1 MVKSMKV
8 VFWVLNEGLNCL
20 FLLLLKVELWCFWEL
35 WLIFSNVSRFF
46 MVLFLEWLC
55 DLGLFFCCRN
65 RLVLEKELY
74 LLFLFLLNRFK
85 VFLFFFLNNWWR
97 WIDWWDYRGLC
108 LIYCRFLLFL
118 CLCYYFWLFYFVVDI
133 LYILLMNI
141 WKWI

>member
-8 VFWVLNEGLNCL
+8 VFLVLNEGLNCL

-85 VFLFFFLNNWWR
+85 VFLFFFF
-97 WIDWWDYRGLC
+97 WIIDGGGLIGEIIEVC
-108 LIYCRFLLFL
+108 VWFIVDFCCFYVCVIIFDCFILLLIYCI
-118 CLCYYFWLFYFVVDI
+118 FY
-133 LYILLMNI
+133 
-141 WKWI
+141 